1 MTCCHSVVKRETRTE
16 TKYLN
21 KSIKRWVW
29 VQKRESWPLHRD
41 THCTMKP
48 EGLGGGGCLG
58 RQEGGENG
66 GKLSV
71 FSAGPVMGWGELWGD
86 GRKWGRAE
94 AGWVTWAFVGRWW
107 EAPPWPLARNAK
119 QHCHCLMSGA
129 ADACAACFSGNQE
142 QKQSPPPPS
151 PPPTPEHCTH
161 TRLANMFLW
170 TPQHL
175 RTPHTPYD
183 RSSGQTER
191 RILPHSWPQ
200 RSTESKRSDKWWHS
214 GRLFSSRYGKSKAA
228 QRCLW

>member
-16 TKYLN
+16 TKYFN

-29 VQKRESWPLHRD
+29 VEKRESWPLHRD

-48 EGLGGGGCLG
+48 EGLEGGGGCLG

-66 GKLSV
+66 EKLSV

-119 QHCHCLMSGA
+119 QHCHCLTSGA

-142 QKQSPPPPS
+142 QKQSPPSLHPPTHPPS
-151 PPPTPEHCTH
+151 TAHIHASPTCFSEPHSISG
-161 TRLANMFLW
+161 
-170 TPQHL
+170 L
-175 RTPHTPYD
+175 RTLRTTGAAARRSATFSHTPD
-183 RSSGQTER
+183 LRGLQRARGQT
-191 RILPHSWPQ
+191 
-200 RSTESKRSDKWWHS
+200 S
-214 GRLFSSRYGKSKAA
+214 GDTPVFI
-228 QRCLW
+228 